1 VKHFSEAAWTDF
13 VRGLFSPGT
22 REEMLN
28 HIEGGCSKC
37 EATVQV
43 WQEVFSFAKQESLLN
58 PPRDTVHMVNSQFA
72 ATTSKPA
79 GGVRLLFDSYL
90 QPAAAGVRGRVSA
103 RQFLFETDT
112 HLIDLRLE
120 PRQGLKRTSLIG
132 QVLTRRGISR
142 VAKDLPVRL
151 QKSGAAIAETVTN
164 HLGEFQLEFDADH
177 GLSLALGQDVEQEQ
191 LIILPLYGVKPGEDA
206 SLA

>member
-1 VKHFSEAAWTDF
+1 VAVKHFSEAAWTDF
-13 VRGLFSPGT
+13 VRGLVSPGV
-22 REEMLN
+22 REEMLK
-28 HIEGGCSKC
+28 HIEDGCSQC

-43 WQEVFSFAKQESLLN
+43 WREVFSLAKQESLLN
-58 PPRDTVHMVNSQFA
+58 PPKDTVHMVKSQFA
-72 ATTSKPA
+72 AITSKPA
-79 GGVRLLFDSYL
+79 DGARLVFDSYL
-90 QPAAAGVRGRVSA
+90 QPATVGVRGRVSA

-120 PRQGLKRTSLIG
+120 PQQELKRRSVIG
-132 QVLTRRGISR
+132 QVLTRGGISR
-142 VAKDLPVRL
+142 VAQDLPVRL
-151 QKSGAAIAETVTN
+151 QKGGLAIAETVTN

-177 GLSLALGQDVEQEQ
+177 GLSLALGRDAEQ